1 MAHRHEHRSTN
12 ERRLAAALAL
22 AAGYM
27 VAEAVGGW
35 LTNSLALLAD
45 AGHMLSDVGAL
56 ALTLF
61 AVWIAR
67 RPSRPQFTYGY
78 YRTEILAAFVNGGAL
93 VAIAVG
99 ILLEA
104 FQRVGAPPE
113 VQGAGMLGIATGG
126 LAVNLVGL
134 WLLHEGRQAA
144 LSVRGAW
151 THVLADALGSVGA
164 IAAALLILAFD
175 WRWADPVASVAI
187 ALLVVWSSFRL
198 LGEAVGVLME
208 GAPGHLDVDQIRDA
222 IRALDHVAEVHDLHV
237 WTITSGVVS
246 LSCHAVKAPGAS
258 SAGVLSAIRDLL
270 HARFGIDHVTVQVEE
285 EDFVEESGAC
295 EAGSTSS

>member
-1 MAHRHEHRSTN
+1 MAHRHDHSRTN
-12 ERRLAAALAL
+12 EKRLAAALAL

-61 AVWIAR
+61 ALWIAR
-67 RPSRPQFTYGY
+67 RPSGPRFTYGY
-78 YRTEILAAFVNGGAL
+78 YRTEILAALVNGGAL

-99 ILLEA
+99 VFVEA
-104 FQRVGAPPE
+104 VQRLAAPPE
-113 VQGAGMLGIATGG
+113 VRGLGMLGVAAGG
-126 LAVNLVGL
+126 LGVNLVGL
-134 WLLHEGRQAA
+134 WLLHAGKDEMLG
-144 LSVRGAW
+144 VRGAW

-164 IAAALLILAFD
+164 IVAALLILAFG
-175 WRWADPVASVAI
+175 WRWADPVASMAI
-187 ALLVVWSSFRL
+187 ALLVVWSAFRL
-198 LGEAVGVLME
+198 LREAVGVLME
-208 GAPGHLDVDQIRDA
+208 GAPGHLDVDQIREA
-222 IRALDHVAEVHDLHV
+222 IRGLDPVAEVHDLHV
-237 WTITSGVVS
+237 WTIASGVVS

-258 SAGVLSAIRDLL
+258 SAGALSSIRELL

-285 EDFVEESGAC
+285 EDFVEENGAC
-295 EAGSTSS
+295 EAGSSR

>member
-1 MAHRHEHRSTN
+1 MAHRHERSRTN
-12 ERRLAAALAL
+12 EKRLAAALVL
-22 AAGYM
+22 AAAYM

-61 AVWIAR
+61 ALWIAR

-99 ILLEA
+99 VLAEALE
-104 FQRVGAPPE
+104 RVGAPPE
-113 VQGAGMLGIATGG
+113 VEGAGMLGIAAGG

-134 WLLHEGRQAA
+134 WLLHEGKEEA
-144 LSVRGAW
+144 LTVRGAW
-151 THVLADALGSVGA
+151 SHVLADALGSVGA
-164 IAAALLILAFD
+164 IVAAVLILAFG
-175 WRWADPVASVAI
+175 WRWADPVASIAI
-187 ALLVVWSSFRL
+187 ALLVVWASFRL
-198 LGEAVGVLME
+198 LREAVGVLME
-208 GAPGHLDVDQIRDA
+208 GAPGHLDVDQIRNA
-222 IRALDHVAEVHDLHV
+222 IRGLDHVAEVHDLHV

-258 SAGVLSAIRDLL
+258 AGGVLSAIRELL
-270 HARFGIDHVTVQVEE
+270 HERFGIDHVTVQVEE
-285 EDFVEESGAC
+285 EDFAEENREC
-295 EAGSTSS
+295 ESASR